1 MGQVKDPAMKWLCHG
16 PGRDIFFLFLVR
28 GKLGAYVVLS
38 IVSLDESY
46 MQVGKE
52 NAGCHLVKLEIRFT
66 SAVVLIYS

>member
-1 MGQVKDPAMKWLCHG
+1 V
-16 PGRDIFFLFLVR
+16 
-28 GKLGAYVVLS
+28 GAELSRKETLS